1 MTQSNQSVF
10 DFLDGCMCPILK
22 GGNNA
27 IQLVSGHLGAGQRL
41 GSLFQGYERRNPG
54 KASWRSL
61 RRGLLSMQ
69 KDTAVQRVRAA
80 QVSLSFSEF
89 LYFIVSMCTSHFVQ
103 HSHFYW
109 GRANVMEAPVG
120 EWNSHGPLSDSE
132 SRVALHCITPT
143 NGLNNF

>member
-1 MTQSNQSVF
+1 METWILQVTSIAFLLHGPMPIISPNDKPRMTQSNQSVL

-27 IQLVSGHLGAGQRL
+27 IQLVSGHLGAGQRF

-61 RRGLLSMQ
+61 RRGLLSVQ
-69 KDTAVQRVRAA
+69 RDTAVQRVRAA
-80 QVSLSFSEF
+80 QVSLSLSEF

-109 GRANVMEAPVG
+109 G
-120 EWNSHGPLSDSE
+120 GP
-132 SRVALHCITPT
+132 RR
-143 NGLNNF
+143 